1 MPMFIYH
8 YMILNII
15 DNVPARG
22 GADGFFPYYIGDT
35 GSARQGE
42 PEVFFVFKKPFA
54 LRLRLISGGAGSVV
68 QGFFSQNW
76 EESGCAN
83 RSPYGKL
90 CRNTTRGKGRRKW
103 GGAKI
108 KKVQIFTNLYQK
120 FEDFEAKPFTKVIK
134 ICIMPEGSTVWA
146 SHIHMARRLTYTV

>member
-15 DNVPARG
+15 VNVSARG
-22 GADGFFPYYIGDT
+22 GADGFLPYYMGDT
-35 GSARQGE
+35 GSAGQGE
-42 PEVFFVFKKPFA
+42 PEVFFVFKKTFRPSA
-54 LRLRLISGGAGSVV
+54 ASDLRGAGSVV

-90 CRNTTRGKGRRKW
+90 CRNTARGKGRRKR
-103 GGAKI
+103 G
-108 KKVQIFTNLYQK
+108 
-120 FEDFEAKPFTKVIK
+120 E
-134 ICIMPEGSTVWA
+134 
-146 SHIHMARRLTYTV
+146 RR

>member
-15 DNVPARG
+15 VNVSARG

-54 LRLRLISGGAGSVV
+54 LRLRLISGGLEASSR
-68 QGFFSQNW
+68 GFFLKTGKNPDAPIVLHM
-76 EESGCAN
+76 ESYAGI
-83 RSPYGKL
+83 RPEK
-90 CRNTTRGKGRRKW
+90 KGRRKR
-103 GGAKI
+103 GK
-108 KKVQIFTNLYQK
+108 
-120 FEDFEAKPFTKVIK
+120 
-134 ICIMPEGSTVWA
+134 
-146 SHIHMARRLTYTV
+146 RR

>member
-15 DNVPARG
+15 VNVPARG

-54 LRLRLISGGAGSVV
+54 LRLRLISGGLEASSR
-68 QGFFSQNW
+68 GFFLKTGKNPDAPIVLHM
-76 EESGCAN
+76 ESYAGI
-83 RSPYGKL
+83 RPEK
-90 CRNTTRGKGRRKW
+90 KGRRKR
-103 GGAKI
+103 GK
-108 KKVQIFTNLYQK
+108 
-120 FEDFEAKPFTKVIK
+120 
-134 ICIMPEGSTVWA
+134 
-146 SHIHMARRLTYTV
+146 RR

>member
-15 DNVPARG
+15 VNVPARG
-22 GADGFFPYYIGDT
+22 GADGFLAYYMGDT
-35 GSARQGE
+35 GSAGQGE

-76 EESGCAN
+76 EESRCAN
-83 RSPYGKL
+83 RSSYGKL
-90 CRNTTRGKGRRKW
+90 CRNTTRGKGRRKR
-103 GGAKI
+103 G
-108 KKVQIFTNLYQK
+108 
-120 FEDFEAKPFTKVIK
+120 E
-134 ICIMPEGSTVWA
+134 
-146 SHIHMARRLTYTV
+146 RR